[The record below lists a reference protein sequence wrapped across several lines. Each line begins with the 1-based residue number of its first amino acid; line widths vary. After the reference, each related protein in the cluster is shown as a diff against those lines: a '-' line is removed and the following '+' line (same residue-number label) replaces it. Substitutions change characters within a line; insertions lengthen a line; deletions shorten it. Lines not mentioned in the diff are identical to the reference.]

1 MLYCIGILFEERK
14 FKKLIKKL
22 ISILLTFILL
32 LSVITVSVYAD
43 NNVQKVFGQLIS
55 IGRNSYTVADENGAV
70 LITAKA
76 VADGITLSL
85 GEYAWFTVK
94 TLTDEYGDY
103 LCITDYEIIPEYGYE
118 IAYLSKVYEQLD
130 GVYIE
135 LFTDK
140 QTNMHM
146 YSVLIND
153 TRYRDNADKISALK
167 PQVGKFIGYKLD
179 EDGDISRIIFIDAKT
194 PKEKYKVNT
203 DTKYFIKNGTYY
215 QISDLPNGY
224 TYSYEVLNYDE
235 EYNALSVVVTDM
247 YKYGMEFSTAYND
260 DYCHTIDENGKTT
273 YWECSDSS
281 LFNGISP
288 NSMIE
293 FTYNENEGIKSAKV
307 VESTDFQGYTY
318 DKDNNTF
325 GGYSLD
331 NISLL
336 TVEFNKMTGNVKT
349 YEPITPNENLQYS
362 GKMYT
367 SSFGKNVLWITDST
381 PIAGKPTVKFW
392 AQDNGDGTFKASAT
406 YDKNGYTGSG
416 IRYLAVYYQGR
427 LYRIYTYSLADEGS
441 AYNEDWEEFD
451 PVIFD
456 RAIPYKK
463 DTDEN
468 DYTVTGFVWND
479 NLSPMY
485 PADPVWD

>member
-1 MLYCIGILFEERK
+1 M
-14 FKKLIKKL
+14 KKL
-22 ISILLTFILL
+22 ISVLLTFVLL
-32 LSVITVSVYAD
+32 LSVITIPVYAD
-43 NNVQKVFGQLIS
+43 NNVQKIFGQLTS
-55 IGRNSYTVADENGAV
+55 IGSNSYTVADENGVV
-70 LITAKA
+70 LITAEA
-76 VADGITLSL
+76 VAGGITLSL
-85 GEYAWFTVK
+85 GEYAWFTVE
-94 TLTDEYGDY
+94 TLTAEEGEYQ
-103 LCITDYEIIPEYGYE
+103 CITGYEIIPEYGYE

-130 GVYIE
+130 DAHIE

-140 QTNMHM
+140 QTNMNM
-146 YSVLIND
+146 YSVWIND
-153 TRYRDNADKISALK
+153 TRYRDNADIISALK

-179 EDGDISRIIFIDAKT
+179 EEGDISKIVFIDTKT
-194 PKEKYKVNT
+194 PKEKYKVNA

-215 QISDLPNGY
+215 QISDLPSGY
-224 TYSYEVLNYDE
+224 TYSYEVLSYDK

-247 YKYGMEFSTAYND
+247 YKYGMEFFTAYNN

-273 YWECSDSS
+273 YRECSDSS
-281 LFNGISP
+281 LFNSISP

-336 TVEFNKMTGNVKT
+336 TVEFNERTGDVKT
-349 YEPITPNENLQYS
+349 YEPMTPNENLQYS
-362 GKMYT
+362 GKIYT

-381 PIAGKPTVKFW
+381 PIAGNPVIDFF
-392 AQDNGDGTFKASAT
+392 AQDNRDGTFKVSAT

-416 IRYLAVYYQGR
+416 MIYLAVYYQGR
-427 LYRIYTYSLADEGS
+427 LYRIYTYSLADKGS
-441 AYNEDWEEFD
+441 SYDEQNELD

-463 DTDEN
+463 DTAAR